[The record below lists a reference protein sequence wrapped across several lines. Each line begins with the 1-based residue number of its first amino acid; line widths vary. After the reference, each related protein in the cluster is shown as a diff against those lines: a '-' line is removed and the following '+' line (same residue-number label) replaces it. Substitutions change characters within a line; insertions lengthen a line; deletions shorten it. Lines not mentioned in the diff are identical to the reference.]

1 MAAVIDH
8 IGAPALSRL
17 AVPAQATLP
26 DDIRK
31 LIDEQGGDNW
41 IRALSLN
48 PETARRFVQYF
59 GSLFGASGQQLALA
73 ERESVP

>member
-8 IGAPALSRL
+8 IGGPALSRL

-31 LIDEQGGDNW
+31 LIDEQGE
-41 IRALSLN
+41 RLFRRSLS
-48 PETARRFVQYF
+48 
-59 GSLFGASGQQLALA
+59 
-73 ERESVP
+73 